1 MRSGNSHEQY
11 DAEDKLHV
19 DPSAL
24 MILIAGPYR
33 SGTGDD
39 PEKMADNKYVRF
51 GGRVSFGWLS
61 NDFDP
66 EGYIGDPTDST
77 PEFGKQL
84 FEGSVT
90 GLVEALAEIATFDFG
105 R

>member
-1 MRSGNSHEQY
+1 VMMHLRP
-11 DAEDKLHV
+11 D
-19 DPSAL
+19 
-24 MILIAGPYR
+24 LIDMTNISR
-33 SGTGDD
+33 KV
-39 PEKMADNKYVRF
+39 PERMAANKYVRF

-66 EGYIGDPTDST
+66 EGYIGDPTDAT
-77 PEFGKQL
+77 AELGKQL

-90 GLVEALAEIATFDFG
+90 GLVEAFEEIAVFDFG